1 MRFDTRDFGKG
12 DKSFWQR
19 ELRYVITMA
28 YSWRDSIERT
38 DQRKIRIINN
48 ARRSR
53 NLARNEDR
61 CAFPGFFCRGGIAY
75 AATWSKTRSSETATT
90 KIRVVE
96 FHGEISIEE
105 GSASLFPPLLSFV
118 V

>member
-1 MRFDTRDFGKG
+1 
-12 DKSFWQR
+12 
-19 ELRYVITMA
+19 MA
-28 YSWRDSIERT
+28 HSWRDSIERT

-53 NLARNEDR
+53 NVARNEDR